1 MTVALPTQRL
11 NIRSSDKSAFPK
23 IPVMKMRSVSFEF
36 IYFYKPQQTGKAFR
50 EILIFT
56 ADNMCSYLLLI

>member
-23 IPVMKMRSVSFEF
+23 IPVKTRSVPFEL
-36 IYFYKPQQTGKAFR
+36 IYFYKPQQMGEAFR

-56 ADNMCSYLLLI
+56 AGHMCSYLLLI